1 MANESNRAFGQVVI
15 GLLVVAMGVLFLLD
29 NLGYVGFR
37 HALSFWPIAFM
48 VAGASMM
55 VSQEERNGHVTGLI
69 LIAVGL
75 LLLLKHM
82 GLIDISWNMV
92 WPVLLIVVGGLILFR
107 TMGGAR
113 VVHVG
118 VHKTGSE
125 AGGKAADA
133 LDVTAILGGVQ
144 RRVETADFR
153 GGEVTALLGGCDL
166 DLRACSIVKE
176 AVLNVFTVCGGIS
189 IKVPPDWTVVLD
201 GVPVA
206 GGFTQKT
213 VPAPDAGKRL
223 VITGYAFMG
232 GVEVSN

>member
-1 MANESNRAFGQVVI
+1 MANETNRALGQVVV

-55 VSQEERNGHVTGLI
+55 VSQEERNGHVTGLA
-69 LIAVGL
+69 LVAVGL
-75 LLLLKHM
+75 LLLLRHM
-82 GLIDISWNMV
+82 GVIDISWNMV

-107 TMGGAR
+107 TMGGGRAR
-113 VVHVG
+113 G
-118 VHKTGSE
+118 RLDRSGATPE
-125 AGGKAADA
+125 NT
-133 LDVTAILGGVQ
+133 LDVTAILGGVE
-144 RRVETADFR
+144 RRVAAPDFR
-153 GGEVTALLGGCDL
+153 GGEVTSLLGGCDL
-166 DLRACSIVKE
+166 DLRESSILKE
-176 AVLNVFTVCGGIS
+176 AVINVFTVCGGVS
-189 IKVPPDWTVVLD
+189 IKVPADWTVVLD

-213 VPAPDAGKRL
+213 VPAPDASKRL

-232 GVEVSN
+232 GVEVTN

>member
-48 VAGASMM
+48 VAGAGMM

-69 LIAVGL
+69 LIVVGL

-82 GLIDISWNMV
+82 GLVDISWNMV

-107 TMGGAR
+107 TMGGGR
-113 VVHVG
+113 VVHAG
-118 VHKTGSE
+118 VVKTGG
-125 AGGKAADA
+125 ARDDT

-176 AVLNVFTVCGGIS
+176 AVLNVFTVCGGVA
-189 IKVPPDWTVVLD
+189 IKVPLDWTVVLD

-213 VPAPDAGKRL
+213 VPAPDVGKRL

>member
-1 MANESNRAFGQVVI
+1 MANDSRRAFGQVVI

-37 HALSFWPIAFM
+37 HALSFWPVAFM
-48 VAGASMM
+48 VAGAGMM

-69 LIAVGL
+69 LVVLGLVL
-75 LLLLKHM
+75 LLRHM
-82 GLIDISWNMV
+82 GLVDISWNMI

-107 TMGGAR
+107 TMGGGR
-113 VVHVG
+113 VHVG
-118 VHKTGSE
+118 VYKTG
-125 AGGKAADA
+125 ATPADG

-144 RRVETADFR
+144 RRVETPDFR
-153 GGEVTALLGGCDL
+153 GGEVTALLGGCEL
-166 DLRACSIVKE
+166 DLRQCSIVKE
-176 AVLNVFTVCGGIS
+176 AVLNVFTVCGGVS
-189 IKVPPDWTVVLD
+189 IKVPVDWTVVMD
-201 GVPVA
+201 GIPVA

>member
-1 MANESNRAFGQVVI
+1 MANETNRAFGQVVV
-15 GLLVVAMGVLFLLD
+15 GLMVVAMGVLFLLD

-48 VAGASMM
+48 VGGAAMM

-69 LIAVGL
+69 MIVAGL
-75 LLLLKHM
+75 LLLLRHM
-82 GLIDISWNMV
+82 GLVDISWNMV

-107 TMGGAR
+107 TMGGGRAR
-113 VVHVG
+113 ARLDKPG
-118 VHKTGSE
+118 ATLE
-125 AGGKAADA
+125 NT

-144 RRVETADFR
+144 RRVAASDFR
-153 GGEVTALLGGCDL
+153 GGEVTALLGGCEL
-166 DLRACSIVKE
+166 DLRECSIVKE
-176 AVLNVFTVCGGIS
+176 AVINVFTVCGGVS
-189 IKVPPDWTVVLD
+189 IKVPADWTVVLD
-201 GVPVA
+201 GIPVA

-213 VPAPDAGKRL
+213 VPAPDAARRL

>member
-1 MANESNRAFGQVVI
+1 MANERSRAFSQVVV

-29 NLGYVGFR
+29 NMGYVGFR

-48 VAGASMM
+48 VGGASMM

-69 LIAVGL
+69 LIVIGL
-75 LLLLKHM
+75 LLLLRHM
-82 GLIDISWNMV
+82 GLVEISWSMV

-107 TMGGAR
+107 TMGGGR
-113 VVHVG
+113 VRGG
-118 VHKTGSE
+118 VHQTGVTP
-125 AGGKAADA
+125 ADA

-144 RRVETADFR
+144 RRVETQDFR
-153 GGEVTALLGGCDL
+153 GGEITALLGGCDL
-166 DLRACSIVKE
+166 DLRACSMMKE
-176 AVLNVFTVCGGIS
+176 AVLNVFTVCGGVS
-189 IKVPPDWTVVLD
+189 IKVPPDWTVVMD

-213 VPAPDAGKRL
+213 APAPDAGKRL
-223 VITGYAFMG
+223 LITGYAFMG

>member
-1 MANESNRAFGQVVI
+1 MANERSRAFSQVVV

-29 NLGYVGFR
+29 NMGYVGFR

-48 VAGASMM
+48 VGGASMM

-69 LIAVGL
+69 LIVIGL
-75 LLLLKHM
+75 LLLLRHM
-82 GLIDISWNMV
+82 GLVEISWSMV

-107 TMGGAR
+107 TMGVGR
-113 VVHVG
+113 VRGG
-118 VHKTGSE
+118 VHQTGVTP
-125 AGGKAADA
+125 ADA

-144 RRVETADFR
+144 RRVETQDFR
-153 GGEVTALLGGCDL
+153 GGEITALLGGCDL
-166 DLRACSIVKE
+166 DLRACSMMKE
-176 AVLNVFTVCGGIS
+176 AVLNVFTVCGGVS
-189 IKVPPDWTVVLD
+189 IKVPPDWTVVMD

-213 VPAPDAGKRL
+213 APAPDAGKRL
-223 VITGYAFMG
+223 LITGYAFMG

>member
-1 MANESNRAFGQVVI
+1 MANETNRAMGQVVV

-55 VSQEERNGHVTGLI
+55 VSQEERNGNATGLV

-75 LLLLKHM
+75 LRHM
-82 GLIDISWNMV
+82 GIIAISWNMV

-107 TMGGAR
+107 TMGGGRAR
-113 VVHVG
+113 G
-118 VHKTGSE
+118 RLDKPGATAE
-125 AGGKAADA
+125 NT
-133 LDVTAILGGVQ
+133 LDVTAILGGVE
-144 RRVETADFR
+144 RRVATPDFR
-153 GGEVTALLGGCDL
+153 GGEVTSLLAGCDL
-166 DLRACSIVKE
+166 DLRECSIVKE
-176 AVLNVFTVCGGIS
+176 AVINVFTVCGGVS
-189 IKVPPDWTVVLD
+189 IKVPADWTVVLD

-206 GGFTQKT
+206 GGFSQKT
-213 VPAPDAGKRL
+213 VPAPDAAKRL

-232 GVEVSN
+232 GVEVTN